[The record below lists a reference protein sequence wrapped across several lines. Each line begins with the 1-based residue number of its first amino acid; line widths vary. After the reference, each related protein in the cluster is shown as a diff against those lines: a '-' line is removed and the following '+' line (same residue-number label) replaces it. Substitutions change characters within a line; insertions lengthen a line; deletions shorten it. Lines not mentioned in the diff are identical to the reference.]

1 MRDIQL
7 VMERWGAWAADNRED
22 VSWSSVAA
30 GFKGL
35 IPNKV
40 KSRPQCCDDDAI
52 IISNCMARLNK
63 KNSEAHDLL
72 FDYYVFGKTF
82 MQLAHEH
89 HCSDTHIGKRLQ
101 KAEGVIEGMLMMLD
115 VPLEMDKYIQLEPV
129 EINSPP
135 LCSNF

>member
-7 VMERWGAWAADNRED
+7 IMERWGAWVADNQEG
-22 VSWSSVAA
+22 VYWSSIAA

-52 IISNCMARLNK
+52 IISGCMARLNK
-63 KNSEAHDLL
+63 NNSEAHDLL

-82 MQLAHEH
+82 MQLARDH
-89 HCSDTHIGKRLQ
+89 HCSDGHIGKRLQ
-101 KAEGVIEGMLMMLD
+101 KAEGVIEGMLMMLNI
-115 VPLEMDKYIQLEPV
+115 PLEMDKYVQKEPMN
-129 EINSPP
+129 ISAHQ

>member
-7 VMERWGAWAADNRED
+7 VMERWGAWVADNRD
-22 VSWSSVAA
+22 GVYWSSIAA

-35 IPNKV
+35 IPNRV
-40 KSRPQCCDDDAI
+40 KSRVPCCDDDAMV
-52 IISNCMARLNK
+52 ISSCMAKLHQQ
-63 KNSEAHDLL
+63 SSDAHDLL

-82 MQLAHEH
+82 MQLSHDH

-115 VPLEMDKYIQLEPV
+115 IPLEMDID
-129 EINSPP
+129 IP
-135 LCSNF
+135 LAQNLLCGCL

>member
-1 MRDIQL
+1 
-7 VMERWGAWAADNRED
+7 RWGAWAADNRED
-22 VSWSSVAA
+22 VSWSSIAA

-35 IPNKV
+35 IPSKI

-52 IISNCMARLNK
+52 IISSCMARLNK

-82 MQLAHEH
+82 MQLANDH
-89 HCSDTHIGKRLQ
+89 HCSDGHIGKKLQ

-115 VPLEMDKYIQLEPV
+115 VPLEMDKYVQLEP
-129 EINSPP
+129 ENINAHQ